1 LSLSASPLFW
11 CFFFFRDRVSGAGG
25 VAEVVRIS
33 LASVRPWVQTP
44 VPPKKKKKIDRDRV
58 SQTICPGW
66 LWMVILLIFASWIA
80 RITDMSHSTW
90 PFLFLSWL
98 Q

>member
-44 VPPKKKKKIDRDRV
+44 VPPKKKKIDK
-58 SQTICPGW
+58 
-66 LWMVILLIFASWIA
+66 IFANYLPRLTSQSSW
-80 RITDMSHSTW
+80 
-90 PFLFLSWL
+90 FLPPE
-98 Q
+98 